1 MRLDPYSVAFAPSL
15 RRVIK
20 SRRTTR
26 WGHGAMG
33 YNMVELRALP
43 QPYRVGG
50 DATEQVAD
58 RNAQVNRH

>member
-1 MRLDPYSVAFAPSL
+1 
-15 RRVIK
+15 
-20 SRRTTR
+20 
-26 WGHGAMG
+26 MG